1 MPNREPRSYFGL
13 RVRQRDAEGATEL
26 FTFYARASD
35 VDGWAGVRRS
45 ADMDEG
51 IQRVLKESR
60 KRAISRFV
68 ASEETNTIPN
78 SILIAFGD
86 GVATFEETDCGGADD
101 TSNGCGDRLAWG
113 TLTFDYRPEAP
124 DDERAAM
131 VVDGQHRLRGLA
143 AYADDSGEDLPLLVV
158 ALLDADVQE
167 QAFQFVVINNKAVR
181 VPTANVKSIIA
192 GIDEKALEERLNNAG
207 VRYGSISPVL
217 RDLNDL
223 QESPFKDL
231 LKWDYNKVDEGQ
243 LVPLTALE
251 QMLRQLR
258 VEFPF
263 LEEDEDTLFFAFLAI
278 WRAVA
283 SCYPELWGQEGKLM
297 TKVGLAATNE
307 FLTQRLKTFWESGL
321 VDLYQPESVEPRVV
335 EIMGRVPQEF
345 WSSEWTIGKVQD
357 NANVRR
363 LIKRDLA
370 TSQNNARLKRP
381 WHDELQLVA
390 PPTETED
397 PAPDEE

>member
-1 MPNREPRSYFGL
+1 MPDQESRNYFGL

-26 FTFYARASD
+26 FTFYAKASD
-35 VDGWAGVRRS
+35 IDGWAGVRRS

-51 IQRVLKESR
+51 IQRMLKPTR

-68 ASEETNTIPN
+68 ASEKTNTIPN
-78 SILIAFGD
+78 SILIAFSS
-86 GVATFEETDCGGADD
+86 GVAMFKEVDCGSADKGEI
-101 TSNGCGDRLAWG
+101 SNGCDDRLAWG
-113 TLTFDYRPEAP
+113 MLTFSYEPGAP
-124 DDERAAM
+124 DDERAAV

-143 AYADDSGEDLPLLVV
+143 AYAKESGEDLPLLVV

-167 QAFQFVVINNKAVR
+167 QAFQFVVINNKAVK
-181 VPTANVKSIIA
+181 VPTENVKSIIA
-192 GIDEKALEERLNNAG
+192 GIDEEALTERLNNAG
-207 VRYGSISPVL
+207 VRYGSVSPVL
-217 RDLNDL
+217 RDLNDF
-223 QESPFKDL
+223 QDSPFKNL
-231 LKWDYNKVDEGQ
+231 LKWDYNKVGGGQ

-283 SCYPELWGQEGKLM
+283 SCYPNLWGKEGKLM
-297 TKVGLAATNE
+297 TKVGLTATNE
-307 FLTQRLKTFWESGL
+307 LLTQRLKAFWENEL
-321 VDLYQPESVEPRVV
+321 IDLYDPESVEPRVA
-335 EIMGRVPQEF
+335 EIMSRVPEEF
-345 WSSEWTIGKVQD
+345 WSAEWTIVKVQD

-370 TSQNNARLKRP
+370 TSQTNARLKRP
-381 WHDELQLVA
+381 WYDELQLV
-390 PPTETED
+390 PPPSEM
-397 PAPDEE
+397 EE